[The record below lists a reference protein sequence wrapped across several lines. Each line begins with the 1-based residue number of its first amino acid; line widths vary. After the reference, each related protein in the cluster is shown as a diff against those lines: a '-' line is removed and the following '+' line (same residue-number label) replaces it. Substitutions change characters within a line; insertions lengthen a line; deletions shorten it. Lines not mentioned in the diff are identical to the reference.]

1 MNNKLSAKAFLSDAE
16 VIVDESRASF
26 DKKHWHRVIRKCQE
40 ATELTVKGLFKY
52 VGIEYP
58 KTHILGRVIKREIG
72 KHNLFGKDD
81 LRKMA
86 YISDSLAFDR
96 GPSFYGSPDGIPAPD
111 LFDRDDAT
119 EALENTK
126 WLIGKIKAVIK

>member
-96 GPSFYGSPDGIPAPD
+96 GPSFYGSPDGIPASD